1 MGFPHIFQYLSFSI
15 IACQIVAESLV
26 LSSKWIEPY
35 YYVRN
40 LQGDVI
46 AILDSNGTSMVK
58 YTYNAWGMLIST
70 IGTMAT
76 TLGVHNPLRY
86 RGYVYDSETQLYYL
100 QSRYYDPQ
108 LGRFINADAFAS
120 TGNSPLDCNMFAY
133 CGNNPVMGYDPTGA
147 VDWGTF
153 AEGAGLVSVGLTALV
168 VATAVVSGGACVPLL
183 IAAGATFAA
192 GGMTLVNG
200 VAEVVESTTGY
211 NYMRDGVYKGD
222 EGFYEGQKA
231 IFETAAEVG
240 TMAISAA
247 STSPQVCFVAGTVIL
262 TANGAKNIE
271 TVQTGDYVWAWDE
284 ETGDVA
290 LKKVV
295 ETYINE
301 TFELIHVFV
310 DDQEII
316 ATPSHPFYSPVRGW
330 TDAVHLRAGDILV
343 LVNGEYVVVE
353 KVQHEILEAPVT
365 VYNFQVED
373 YHTYYVTCS
382 GVLVHNDCPQRL
394 VAGKKDGWNARV
406 SDGGLQDHAPPH
418 AHIYYKEDKLASVD
432 ANGNVLKGLKKLGRK
447 GLAFVQDNLD
457 QIAEG
462 IRRWWG

>member
-1 MGFPHIFQYLSFSI
+1 
-15 IACQIVAESLV
+15 
-26 LSSKWIEPY
+26 
-35 YYVRN
+35 
-40 LQGDVI
+40 
-46 AILDSNGTSMVK
+46 
-58 YTYNAWGMLIST
+58 
-70 IGTMAT
+70 
-76 TLGVHNPLRY
+76 
-86 RGYVYDSETQLYYL
+86 
-100 QSRYYDPQ
+100 
-108 LGRFINADAFAS
+108 
-120 TGNSPLDCNMFAY
+120 MFAY

-200 VAEVVESTTGY
+200 VAEVIESTTGY

-247 STSPQVCFVAGTVIL
+247 STSPQVCFVAGTMIL

-301 TFELIHVFV
+301 TDELVHIFV
-310 DDQEII
+310 NGEEII
-316 ATPSHPFYSPVRGW
+316 TTSAHPFYSPVKGW
-330 TDAVHLRAGDILV
+330 TNAVHLRAGDILV
-343 LVNGEYVVVE
+343 LVNGDYVVVE
-353 KVQHEILEAPVT
+353 KVQHEILEAPIT

-373 YHTYYVTCS
+373 YHTYCVTEH
-382 GVLVHNDCPQRL
+382 GVLVHNKCGPEFNQDQRDLISMAKEYKRTGISKADADALWELTEYTGLNKITSCHPPQYDSYL
-394 VAGKKDGWNARV
+394 
-406 SDGGLQDHAPPH
+406 GGTQLHLK
-418 AHIYYKEDKLASVD
+418 I
-432 ANGNVLKGLKKLGRK
+432 NGMHVNI
-447 GLAFVQDNLD
+447 N
-457 QIAEG
+457 
-462 IRRWWG
+462 